1 MARAI
6 PQPDFSFEAT
16 QWTRLFC
23 VRDGD
28 TVAGE
33 QAVVS

>member
-1 MARAI
+1 MVRATHQLDS
-6 PQPDFSFEAT
+6 PFDAT
-16 QWTRLFC
+16 PWTRLFC